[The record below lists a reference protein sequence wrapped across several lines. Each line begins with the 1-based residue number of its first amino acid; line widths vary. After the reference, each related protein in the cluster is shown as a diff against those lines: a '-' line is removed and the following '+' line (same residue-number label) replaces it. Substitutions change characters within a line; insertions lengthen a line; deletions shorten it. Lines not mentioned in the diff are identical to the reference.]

1 MGIMGKWK
9 QFIVGGVVSCLLGG
23 CTSLVVSRMIEPT
36 VDNLQR
42 QTDLELVCEGA
53 PAYLLMIDS
62 MLADNPGNRA
72 LLLTATQS
80 YGSYTTALTACGRT
94 ERAIQLS
101 EKAKDYGLILLTEC
115 LHLAGEKGY
124 SLDELRVALAFCSK
138 SDAPSLFW
146 GGYGWALWLQYQAG
160 SPASLTGLVKV
171 EKIMERV
178 LQLDEEYYH
187 GAAHLFLG
195 SYYGS
200 RPAMLGGNPD
210 GSRVHFERA
219 LAINDNQFLPAQVA
233 FAETYARTVFDR
245 DLFEQL
251 LREVIDFPLQSRPDL
266 ALANQ
271 VAKKRAAQLLA
282 DVDSYF

>member
-1 MGIMGKWK
+1 MGKWK
-9 QFIVGGVVSCLLGG
+9 QFIAGSMLSCLLGG

-36 VDNLQR
+36 VDNLQK

-62 MLADNPGNRA
+62 LLADNPENRG

-80 YGSYTTALTACGRT
+80 YSSYTMALAACGRM
-94 ERAIQLS
+94 ERAVQLS
-101 EKAKDYGLILLTEC
+101 NKAKDYGLILLAEC
-115 LHLAGEKGY
+115 LHLDDGEKGY
-124 SLDELRVALAFCSK
+124 SLEELHVALASCRRSEV
-138 SDAPSLFW
+138 AALFW
-146 GGYGWALWLQYQAG
+146 GGYGWALWLQYQSG
-160 SPASLTGLVKV
+160 SPASLTALAKV

-178 LQLDEEYYH
+178 LQLDEGYYH

-200 RPAMLGGNPD
+200 RSAMLGGNPVE
-210 GSRVHFERA
+210 SRAHFERA
-219 LAINDNQFLPAQVA
+219 LAIGDHQFLPAQVA

-245 DLFEQL
+245 DLFEKL
-251 LREVIDFPLQSRPDL
+251 LREVLDFPLASRPDF

-271 VAKKRAAQLLA
+271 VAKKRAGQLLA
-282 DVDSYF
+282 EVDRYF